1 MTFYSSTTATAAK
14 LLLKF
19 GQSITLTFETGGTI
33 DPATG
38 VVTTAKTV
46 TTVTG
51 NGAPIKF
58 KNREVDGTVVKS
70 SDVKLILES
79 VSPPPTQDW
88 RATIKGVEYR
98 VMEVD
103 PVSPGGID
111 VIYILQL
118 RV

>member
-1 MTFYSSTTATAAK
+1 MTFYSNLTATAAK

-38 VVTTAKTV
+38 IVTTPKTI
-46 TTVTG
+46 TSVTG
-51 NGAPIKF
+51 NGAVSKF
-58 KNREVDGTVVKS
+58 SRMEIDGTVVKS

-79 VSPPPTQDW
+79 VSTPPTPDW
-88 RATIKGVEYR
+88 RATIQSVEYR
-98 VMEVD
+98 VMN
-103 PVSPGGID
+103 VSPISPSGID